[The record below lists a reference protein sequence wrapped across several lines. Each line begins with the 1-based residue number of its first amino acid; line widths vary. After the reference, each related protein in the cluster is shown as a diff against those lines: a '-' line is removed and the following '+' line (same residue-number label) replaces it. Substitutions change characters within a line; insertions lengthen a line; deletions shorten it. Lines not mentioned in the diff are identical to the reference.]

1 MCHLQQASRY
11 FFREQNLQF
20 YKVKKCK
27 CTEER
32 FSTKQDKLFSTSWP
46 AGVQTQLLAAT
57 GLNFENKCIMEIS
70 NYLYLERN
78 QREFRR
84 IQNQITV

>member
-1 MCHLQQASRY
+1 MHQLMCHLQQASCY

-32 FSTKQDKLFSTSWP
+32 FSTKQDKLFSTSWT
-46 AGVQTQLLAAT
+46 AGVQTQLLPAT
-57 GLNFENKCIMEIS
+57 GPNMKINALWKYPTIP
-70 NYLYLERN
+70 
-78 QREFRR
+78 
-84 IQNQITV
+84 